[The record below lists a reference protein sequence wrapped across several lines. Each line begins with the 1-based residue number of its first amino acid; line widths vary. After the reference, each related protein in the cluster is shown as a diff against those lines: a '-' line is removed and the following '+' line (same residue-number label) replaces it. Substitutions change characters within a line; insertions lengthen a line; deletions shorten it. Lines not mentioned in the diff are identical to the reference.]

1 MQNYQKIGASMLNS
15 DIYIMIP
22 VSGKLKLTQ
31 EINNNSKDEDIDLF
45 NTKLNEQIIYACKE
59 IVNKSLSRTNLGIYS
74 FKYYE
79 NDNYE
84 KGSSQWVNCS
94 ISLCSHINTDLGIIE
109 IVFKKFEYED
119 SQVGAIFHT
128 GRAIFKK
135 IYDNNNNGELSIND
149 LVKSFD
155 LNPSGSIRVLSQNS
169 INHNTSELKYL
180 LSGETQNRP
189 QNDFDIDN
197 DFVDKNFKDLLEYD
211 TYALYAS
218 DKAIVQLMENYKKNF
233 IDNIDDEIMPFYLVE
248 FSMLQNATFA
258 RMNQVIT
265 SKLSSNGKIRMSESL
280 SLIES
285 FGKTI
290 SLWGN
295 NIYKYYFDQK
305 ISDELT
311 KAIGTNRLI
320 DEYNKNKSYLE
331 QLSNAKKGIYDNI
344 ANCILGAIT
353 FLFTLINLYEI
364 VINFHEYI
372 ANPSSL
378 TISFSLIYI
387 FWVIFLF
394 YRSHSY

>member
-1 MQNYQKIGASMLNS
+1 MLNS

-94 ISLCSHINTDLGIIE
+94 ISLCSHINTDLGIME
-109 IVFKKFEYED
+109 IIFKNFEYED

-128 GRAIFKK
+128 GHAIFKK

-149 LVKSFD
+149 LVKSFN

-169 INHNTSELKYL
+169 ITHNTSELKYL
-180 LSGETQNRP
+180 LSGETQNRL

-218 DKAIVQLMENYKKNF
+218 DKAIVQLMGNYKKNF
-233 IDNIDDEIMPFYLVE
+233 IDNIGDEIMPFYLVE

-331 QLSNAKKGIYDNI
+331 QLSNAKKGINDNI